1 MKGGAKSLVI
11 VPKIVGR
18 GKHIEHLSKKNQ
30 EVSKCQVL

>member
-18 GKHIEHLSKKNQ
+18 GKHIEHLSKK
-30 EVSKCQVL
+30 KIRR

>member
-18 GKHIEHLSKKNQ
+18 GKHIEHLSKK
-30 EVSKCQVL
+30 KIMR